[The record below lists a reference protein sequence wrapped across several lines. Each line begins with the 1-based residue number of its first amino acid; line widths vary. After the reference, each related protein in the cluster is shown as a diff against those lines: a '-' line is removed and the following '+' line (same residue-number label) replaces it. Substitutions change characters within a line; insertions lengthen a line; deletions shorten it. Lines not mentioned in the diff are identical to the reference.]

1 MELKNNNDMK
11 NFLRTLAYAP
21 LVATMVCS
29 SVSCT
34 EQDEVFNETGETI
47 SKTCTLDFNVS
58 RADYDD
64 ASSTRTSTSTTWSNG
79 DKVYLTFENNAYGV
93 ATYQLDNWS
102 VEYYGNLTK
111 DKKGTCKAV
120 YFSNPK
126 SREEFQAVNL
136 THETAIYEDTLA
148 TCLYDGSLITI
159 TANLQTKTG
168 SLRFNGN
175 FLDTIQV
182 YGLLTS
188 TRYSVYKG
196 EYSDTVR
203 FIELIAKS
211 DGYTPYIYGSFA
223 DTIDRRLNVAT
234 SKSAYTRTFDDSIMN
249 KGKSGWMSIPTDSA
263 HTAWREKMIFK
274 VKTTEFAMMPV
285 TEGGYLSFL
294 IGETEVTKGLYN
306 AVTDSVILKSDY
318 PQTFSTYKTCTIF
331 LNQMKSNLGITFSL
345 PTKEQWEWT
354 YKGGENSKGY
364 TYSGSNI
371 PEEVGWYKGNSEG
384 KAHKVATLM
393 PNELGV
399 YDMFGNL
406 GEWEL
411 KTSSSSYHYARTSSF
426 SSNHTETDRS
436 GVLSENAPQSNIG
449 IRLTLSFK

>member
-11 NFLRTLAYAP
+11 NFLKTLAYAP
-21 LVATMVCS
+21 LMVTMVCC

-34 EQDEVFNETGETI
+34 EQDEVFNEREEAI

-58 RADYDD
+58 QANYDD
-64 ASSTRTSTSTTWSNG
+64 VSSTRTATSTTWSNG

-93 ATYQLDNWS
+93 ATYQANNWS

-111 DKKGTCKAV
+111 NKKGTCKAV

-126 SREEFQAVNL
+126 SREEFQSVNL

-148 TCLYDGSLITI
+148 TCLYDGSLMTI
-159 TANLQTKTG
+159 TANLQPKTG
-168 SLRFNGN
+168 RLRFKGN
-175 FLDTIQV
+175 FRDTIQV
-182 YGLLTS
+182 YGLQTC

-196 EYSDTVR
+196 EYNETIH

-211 DGYTPYIYGSFA
+211 DGYTPYIYGIFA
-223 DTIDRRLNVAT
+223 DTIDHRLNVAT
-234 SKSAYTRTFDDSIMN
+234 SKSAYTRTFDDSIMD

-263 HTAWREKMIFK
+263 HAAWREKMIFK

-285 TEGGYLSFL
+285 TEEGNLSFL

-306 AVTDSVILKSDY
+306 AVTDSVIMKSDY
-318 PQTFSTYKTCTIF
+318 PQTFAKYADCTAF
-331 LNQMKSNLGITFSL
+331 CDSLEMHLGVNFSL
-345 PTKEQWEWT
+345 PTTTQWEFA
-354 YKGGENSKGY
+354 YKGGEKSQGY
-364 TYSGSNI
+364 TYSGSNTASD
-371 PEEVGWYKGNSEG
+371 VAWYKDNSGG

-393 PNELGV
+393 PNELGI
-399 YDMFGNL
+399 YDMSGNL
-406 GEWEL
+406 SEWACTE
-411 KTSSSSYHYARTSSF
+411 KSNDSSYICYF
-426 SSNHTETDRS
+426 SSNFTTTASFFQYS
-436 GVLSENAPQSNIG
+436 GYSSISNTG

>member
-1 MELKNNNDMK
+1 MNGTKKNNNDMK
-11 NFLRTLAYAP
+11 NFLKTLAYAP
-21 LVATMVCS
+21 LMVTMVCC

-34 EQDEVFNETGETI
+34 EQDEVFNEAGEVI
-47 SKTCTLDFNVS
+47 SKTCTLNFNVS
-58 RADYDD
+58 RANYDD

-93 ATYQLDNWS
+93 ATYQANNWS

-111 DKKGTCKAV
+111 NKKETCKAV

-148 TCLYDGSLITI
+148 TCLYDGSLMTI
-159 TANLQTKTG
+159 TANLQPKIG
-168 SLRFNGN
+168 RLRFKGN
-175 FLDTIQV
+175 FRDTIQV
-182 YGLLTS
+182 YGLQTS

-196 EYSDTVR
+196 EYNDTVH

-211 DGYTPYIYGSFA
+211 DGYTPYIYGIFA

-234 SKSAYTRTFDDSIMN
+234 SKSAYTRTFDDSIMD

-263 HTAWREKMIFK
+263 HAAWREKMIFK

-285 TEGGYLSFL
+285 TEEGNLSFL

-306 AVTDSVILKSDY
+306 AVTDSVIMKSDY
-318 PQTFSTYKTCTIF
+318 PQTFAKYADCTAF
-331 LNQMKSNLGITFSL
+331 CDSLEMHLGVNFSL
-345 PTKEQWEWT
+345 PTTTQWLFA
-354 YKGGENSKGY
+354 YKGGEKSQGY
-364 TYSGSNI
+364 TYSGSNTASD
-371 PEEVGWYKGNSEG
+371 VAWYKDNSEG

-393 PNELGV
+393 PNELGI
-399 YDMFGNL
+399 YDMSGNL
-406 GEWEL
+406 SEWTCSDYYYYYYQSNFTTTASISL
-411 KTSSSSYHYARTSSF
+411 CSSSSSF
-426 SSNHTETDRS
+426 VGNT
-436 GVLSENAPQSNIG
+436 G